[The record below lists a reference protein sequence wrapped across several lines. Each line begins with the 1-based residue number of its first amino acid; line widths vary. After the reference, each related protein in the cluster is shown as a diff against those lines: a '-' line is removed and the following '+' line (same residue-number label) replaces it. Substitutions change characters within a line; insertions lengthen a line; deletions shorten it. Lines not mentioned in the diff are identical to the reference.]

1 MPTAY
6 VLSCTQRLGAT
17 IVSAWRWST
26 AQTSQSD
33 LADKPPGTGRI
44 ESFSDGVIAI
54 IITIMVLELKLPADL
69 FQGGHLAAIL
79 EAFWARLVVYAM
91 SFLMIAI
98 LLINHHMIL
107 RAAPHS
113 TTPLYWWNINLLFWM
128 SLVPLSTA
136 VLGNAPLEPTA
147 SAFYGAVLTATA
159 VSFTLLHRCVVTIGS
174 RAGKLDRLHLLIIY
188 KDSFFTALYALSVP
202 LAFVS
207 IYISMAIF
215 LIVPAAYFLPE
226 YVPWPQSWR
235 LPEPGTRKFWR

>member
-1 MPTAY
+1 MKES
-6 VLSCTQRLGAT
+6 VHSEM
-17 IVSAWRWST
+17 
-26 AQTSQSD
+26 
-33 LADKPPGTGRI
+33 ADRPPGNQRI

-54 IITIMVLELKLPADL
+54 LITIMVLELKLPVDL
-69 FQGGHLAAIL
+69 FPGGHLADIL
-79 EAFWARLVVYAM
+79 RAFWPRLVVYAM
-91 SFLMIAI
+91 SFLTIAI
-98 LLINHHMIL
+98 LLINHHMVL

-136 VLGNAPLEPTA
+136 VLGNAPLEPAA
-147 SAFYGAVLTATA
+147 SAFYGAVLTATTA
-159 VSFTLLHRCVVTIGS
+159 SFSLLHRCAVTIGS

-207 IYISMAIF
+207 IYFSIMIF
-215 LIVPAAYFLPE
+215 LIVPAAYFFPD

-235 LPEPGTRKFWR
+235 LPAPGVRKFWR

>member
-1 MPTAY
+1 MVEP
-6 VLSCTQRLGAT
+6 L
-17 IVSAWRWST
+17 
-26 AQTSQSD
+26 QSEA
-33 LADKPPGTGRI
+33 ADRPPSTGRI

-54 IITIMVLELKLPADL
+54 LITIMVLELKLPVDL
-69 FQGGHLAAIL
+69 FHGGHLADVM
-79 EAFWARLVVYAM
+79 EAFWPRLVVYAM

-113 TTPLYWWNINLLFWM
+113 TTSLYWWNINLLFWM

-136 VLGNAPLEPTA
+136 VLGNAPREPA
-147 SAFYGAVLTATA
+147 AAAFYGAVLTATA
-159 VSFTLLHRCVVTIGS
+159 VSFSLLHRCAVTIGS

-188 KDSFFTALYALSVP
+188 KDSLFTALYALSVP

-207 IYISMAIF
+207 IYISMTIF
-215 LIVPAAYFLPE
+215 LIVAAAYFFPD

-235 LPEPGTRKFWR
+235 MPEPQLRKFWR

>member
-1 MPTAY
+1 MAET
-6 VLSCTQRLGAT
+6 LH
-17 IVSAWRWST
+17 
-26 AQTSQSD
+26 SD
-33 LADKPPGTGRI
+33 LADRPPGTGRI

-54 IITIMVLELKLPADL
+54 LITIMVLELKLPADL
-69 FQGGHLAAIL
+69 FPGGHLADSL
-79 EAFWARLVVYAM
+79 RAFWPRLVVYAM

-113 TTPLYWWNINLLFWM
+113 TTSLYWWNINLLFWI

-136 VLGNAPLEPTA
+136 VLGNAPLESTA
-147 SAFYGAVLTATA
+147 SAFYGAVLTATT
-159 VSFTLLHRCVVTIGS
+159 VSFTLLHRCAVTIGS

-207 IYISMAIF
+207 NYISMAIF
-215 LIVPAAYFLPE
+215 LIVPAAYFFPD

-235 LPEPGTRKFWR
+235 LLEPGIRKFWR